1 MSRTTQIPKDR
12 LAEYFDAFTKRFL
25 RDGSPEAV
33 DVEVL
38 EPDWGDQFPL
48 QGARL
53 IGITYTE
60 ATNTLE
66 FELDSGDHRVN
77 EPDEIWVIEEPDGFL
92 DAIEV
97 VLPDGSREV
106 ISVKRVGLRRLG

>member
-1 MSRTTQIPKDR
+1 MSVTTQVPRNR
-12 LAEYFDAFTKRFL
+12 LAGYFEAFTKRFL

-38 EPDWGDQFPL
+38 EPDWGDQVAV

-53 IGITYTE
+53 TGITYE
-60 ATNTLE
+60 EPSNTLE
-66 FELDSGDHRVN
+66 FELDTGDHRAYQPKEV
-77 EPDEIWVIEEPDGFL
+77 WTIEEPDGFL

-97 VLPDGSREV
+97 VLPDGSREIV
-106 ISVKRVGLRRLG
+106 SIKRVGLRRLE